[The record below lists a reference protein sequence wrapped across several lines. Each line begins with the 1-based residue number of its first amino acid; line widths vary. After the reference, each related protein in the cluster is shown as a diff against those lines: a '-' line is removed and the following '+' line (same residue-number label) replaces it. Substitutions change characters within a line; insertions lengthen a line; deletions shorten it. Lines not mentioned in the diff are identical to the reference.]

1 MRKTALTAKFLR
13 RYRKHSLMI
22 NTDFIENKKIDD
34 TKTPLKRF
42 VLIISKVKSGNVL
55 STAQNMNNQSFTNL
69 QFKNLLKN
77 SFHYIELEL
86 RDSTCK
92 KKLFVSVRITRVVLF
107 FRKISNNHFLFGL
120 LKDGSSKFNL
130 FPIFR
135 GHARQRRENLVLFR
149 KLLGELQST

>member
-107 FRKISNNHFLFGL
+107 FRKISNNHFFIWTFKRWF
-120 LKDGSSKFNL
+120 LKIQLISHFSRTCK
-130 FPIFR
+130 
-135 GHARQRRENLVLFR
+135 
-149 KLLGELQST
+149 TT